1 MKEKEMIER
10 LEAGEDP
17 LELSI
22 EKWQDILDGTGEE
35 LGDHNC
41 ALCVEFGEHCDCDG
55 CPIAEDGHP
64 DCEGTMYVAYRR
76 ALHERL
82 ETHSDDKTAELHAAK
97 KELEYLK
104 SLRPLWKK
112 MKKKMKE
119 LAGK

>member
-35 LGDHNC
+35 LGDQNC
-41 ALCVEFGEHCDCDG
+41 ALCVKFGHNIDCDG
-55 CPIAEDGHP
+55 CPIAEDGYI
-64 DCEGTMYVAYRR
+64 DCQGTMYVPYRR

-82 ETHSDDKTAELHAAK
+82 ESNSDDKTAELDAAK

-112 MKKKMKE
+112 MKEETKKK
-119 LAGK
+119 